1 METIILCTVFGV
13 FILIS
18 FLLGIKAGMMMSKDT
33 KVTNNE
39 KIKKTKPIKND
50 EFKTNEND
58 DELDELAKIMHN
70 IEVYDGT
77 GEGQVDV

>member
-39 KIKKTKPIKND
+39 KIKKLKPTKNN
-50 EFKTNEND
+50 EFKTNESD

>member
-1 METIILCTVFGV
+1 
-13 FILIS
+13 
-18 FLLGIKAGMMMSKDT
+18 MSKKLKPT
-33 KVTNNE
+33 KNN
-39 KIKKTKPIKND
+39 
-50 EFKTNEND
+50 EFKTNESD